1 MELKAPNKMQTIF
14 KYVLIIPIKGYRL
27 ILSPILGP
35 SCRFQPT
42 CSSYALEALEKHG
55 LIRGTWLTLK
65 RLAKCHPWG
74 DYGIDPV
81 PEKKDEIP

>member
-55 LIRGTWLTLK
+55 LIRGTWLTIK

>member
-1 MELKAPNKMQTIF
+1 MDLKAPNEMQTIF
-14 KYVLIIPIKGYRL
+14 KYVLIILIKGYRL

-55 LIRGTWLTLK
+55 LIRGTWLTIK

>member
-1 MELKAPNKMQTIF
+1 MDLKASNKMQTIF

-55 LIRGTWLTLK
+55 LIRGTWLTIK

>member
-55 LIRGTWLTLK
+55 LLRGTWLTIN

-74 DYGIDPV
+74 GYGIDPV